1 MYIMKYLSSGS
12 IFLISLLIL
21 ILFLSSILPR
31 FLIDLEGFRGMSTPY
46 STYIGNQPIDSRVS
60 NLIDPNQE
68 KTCKKIFG
76 FDGLYCNPDSQ
87 KGGID
92 VFYGLSSNALCAGSG
107 LVKEHGNICLDAPS
121 YALLTTRG
129 GNATGAN
136 STSGTKDSII
146 G

>member
-1 MYIMKYLSSGS
+1 MV
-12 IFLISLLIL
+12 LLIL

-92 VFYGLSSNALCAGSG
+92 VFYGLSRAAARREGQEHNAKKNTCTCTCYTPRRDL
-107 LVKEHGNICLDAPS
+107 P
-121 YALLTTRG
+121 
-129 GNATGAN
+129 
-136 STSGTKDSII
+136 
-146 G
+146 